1 MPLSLRGD
9 VSYPEMVLQ
18 GGVFNSIRKPLDNNV
33 GVVVAS
39 MRHSRANSRRYS
51 VLAVAKLAT
60 SRNRK
65 AVKANRESMS
75 SLRRHQRMC
84 IMCTSHRQ

>member
-18 GGVFNSIRKPLDNNV
+18 GGVFNSIRKTLDNNV

-39 MRHSRANSRRYS
+39 MRHSRANSRRNG
-51 VLAVAKLAT
+51 VLAVAK
-60 SRNRK
+60 
-65 AVKANRESMS
+65 
-75 SLRRHQRMC
+75 
-84 IMCTSHRQ
+84 